1 MDAAS
6 QRFSQDRSAPR
17 RPPAAL
23 RIAIALLI
31 FTVVLYVIYSTL
43 HTARYA
49 VEVCVSYQ
57 GKAACRTA
65 EGRTQ
70 QEALRAAHDNAC
82 SQITSGVTGTIGCQ
96 DTPATRVQWKR
107 AEQ

>member
-1 MDAAS
+1 PPGRGDPA
-6 QRFSQDRSAPR
+6 
-17 RPPAAL
+17 RPPAGL

-31 FTVVLYVIYSTL
+31 LAAVLYVIYATL

-57 GKAACRTA
+57 GQSACRTA

-96 DTPATRVQWKR
+96 DTPATRVQWKSP
-107 AEQ
+107 Q